1 MRVHFNLQ
9 NIQSVEKN
17 RTGTPQR
24 MAADRG
30 AKGADAAVALLRQR
44 LHFVTSDTKRFQN
57 DYSLDTI
64 HKNLLHG
71 SRMYAIMQTAQGNT
85 TYKEAFL

>member
-1 MRVHFNLQ
+1 
-9 NIQSVEKN
+9 
-17 RTGTPQR
+17 

-30 AKGADAAVALLRQR
+30 AKDADAAALLRQR
-44 LHFVTSDTKRFQN
+44 LHFVTSDTKQFQN

-64 HKNLLHG
+64 YKNLLHSSG
-71 SRMYAIMQTAQGNT
+71 MYAIMQTAQGNT

>member
-1 MRVHFNLQ
+1 MCVHFNLQ
-9 NIQSVEKN
+9 NIQSVEKY

-44 LHFVTSDTKRFQN
+44 LHFVTSDTKWFQN

-64 HKNLLHG
+64 YKNLLHG
-71 SRMYAIMQTAQGNT
+71 SGMYAIMQTAQGNT

>member
-1 MRVHFNLQ
+1 MYVHFNLQ

-17 RTGTPQR
+17 RTGTPQG

-30 AKGADAAVALLRQR
+30 AKGADAAVALLHQR
-44 LHFVTSDTKRFQN
+44 LHFVTSDTKWFQN

-64 HKNLLHG
+64 YKNLLHG
-71 SRMYAIMQTAQGNT
+71 SGMYAIMQTAQGNT

>member
-1 MRVHFNLQ
+1 
-9 NIQSVEKN
+9 
-17 RTGTPQR
+17 

-30 AKGADAAVALLRQR
+30 AKVADAAVALLRQR

-64 HKNLLHG
+64 YKNLLRG
-71 SRMYAIMQTAQGNT
+71 PEMYAIMQTAQGNT
-85 TYKEAFL
+85 TDKEVFL